1 MIAALVTGAVLGLSV
16 AAPFGP
22 IGLLCVQ
29 RSIAIGP
36 AVGFATGLGASSVH
50 VLYATIAITGAGAL
64 AAELVHWNQ
73 PVRLLSCAI
82 LIFLGVRVLVRLT
95 PQARSVEP
103 ICSRRA
109 FASSFTVALCNPLTV
124 VPYLLVA
131 SSNTAAGYASAALTL
146 WSVLGVFLG
155 TATWYAAI
163 SGAAAL
169 LRSSLPPAAIR
180 TLNQIAG
187 ALLIG
192 FGLLTAIR

>member
-1 MIAALVTGAVLGLSV
+1 MMTSVVAGAVLGLSV

-29 RSIAIGP
+29 RSIAVGP
-36 AVGFATGLGASSVH
+36 GVGLVTGLGASSVH
-50 VLYATIAITGAGAL
+50 AFYAMLAVTGASAVAG
-64 AAELVHWNQ
+64 ELDRWNQ
-73 PVRLLSCAI
+73 PVRLLSCVF
-82 LIFLGVRVLVRLT
+82 LVFLGARVLVRRPPT
-95 PQARSVEP
+95 ARPVGP

-109 FASSFTVALCNPLTV
+109 FASSFAVALCNPLTV

-131 SSNTAAGYASAALTL
+131 SSNASTGTAGNALTF

-155 TATWYAAI
+155 TTSWYATI
-163 SGAAAL
+163 SGGASL
-169 LRSSLPPAAIR
+169 FRSSLPSTAIR
-180 TLNQIAG
+180 TLNQVAG